1 MKLKKIA
8 RRLSS
13 ALAVGTMVVSM
24 LGMTAFA
31 EDAPKNVTITKNLA
45 KPENVFAPQ
54 TEFTFTIAPGTAVA
68 AGNGSDAV
76 YAGPEGGA
84 TLANDVIASTPKAED
99 IGKETVK
106 VGTLDITIDSTK
118 FTAPG
123 IYRYVVSETAGSYEG
138 ISYTGEVKLFDVYVN
153 SDKEVYA
160 YTFVSSDDPKV
171 KDTDPFV
178 NEYGVGEAEKELN
191 NLTISK
197 AVDGNQGDKSKKFE
211 FTITVTGQEGEQFYV
226 TFTDNSEPVTLLSGV
241 SQTITLSDGQSATIY
256 GLSKTDSYT
265 VEETDYTADGYT
277 TKIDNVETREATGTI
292 QQDKTLNFVNTK
304 NANVATG
311 LILNIAPYVLMVALA
326 GILAFFFLRRRKSE
340 F

>member
-31 EDAPKNVTITKNLA
+31 EDAPMNVTITKNLA
-45 KPENVFAPQ
+45 KPKNVFAPQ
-54 TEFTFTIAPGTAVA
+54 TEFTFTIAPGTAVS

-84 TLANDVIASTPKAED
+84 TLANGVITSTPKADD

-123 IYRYVVSETAGSYEG
+123 IYRYVVFETAGSYEG
-138 ISYTGEVKLFDVYVN
+138 ISYTDEVKLFDVYVN

-160 YTFVSSDDPKV
+160 YTFVSSDNPKV
-171 KDTDPFV
+171 KDTNPFV

-191 NLTISK
+191 DLTISK

-226 TFTDNSEPVTLLSGV
+226 TLPDNSALTLLSGE

-256 GLSKTDSYT
+256 GLSETDSYT
-265 VEETDYTADGYT
+265 VEETDYTTDGYT
-277 TKIDNVETREATGTI
+277 TKIDNMETREATGTI